1 MSPLPHTFKRIRLN
15 LARSP
20 EFPQGST
27 RHGYEFVA
35 PLDAEDHI
43 DLAQWEIYKENCRV
57 RRFWE
62 GEPDEVGRLV
72 HRGGGRHGRWAF
84 DYDPEETADDESGYR
99 FDSHSFRQGD
109 YVSIRGEDDQNYTFL
124 VLSVEPAT

>member
-1 MSPLPHTFKRIRLN
+1 MTDLPHAFKRIRLN

-20 EFPQGST
+20 EFPQGSV

-35 PLDAEDHI
+35 PLDADGHI
-43 DLAQWEIYKENCRV
+43 ELKQWETHRENCRV

-62 GEPDEVGRLV
+62 GEDDELGRLV
-72 HRGGGRHGRWAF
+72 HRGGGARGRWAF
-84 DYDPEETADDESGYR
+84 DYNPQETADDEPGYR

-109 YVSIRGEDDQNYTFL
+109 YVSIRGEDDEMYTFL
-124 VLSVEPAT
+124 VVSVEPAA